1 MISSTNGQV
10 CSGVPSVFLPSF
22 LPSFRNRLGFP
33 RASRWRT
40 TRGDLETF
48 RRYVDSGHSVLRR
61 VGTGASSLQLC
72 SDQAAFVF
80 GGDLF
85 DRGPGDLQLAKELV
99 GLKQRYPDR
108 VFLLM
113 GNRDINKM
121 RLTAELSDY
130 AMNRTPSE
138 AFKPWWDNKAMDLV
152 KYLRKDNKEDSR
164 VNRLKW
170 MLHHTLGSPAAFD
183 FRRKELANFSRG
195 LEISDEE
202 VLESFLESVLQPEGA
217 VQSYLRHAQ
226 LGLVIGDTL
235 FVHGA
240 AEERALGFVPSHQT
254 RYVKN
259 KREDLLKLPGSQ
271 KGLDLR
277 QWIDALNRFA
287 EEEVNAWCLD
297 PGWQPCGRRGGEA
310 LMAYQSRPAMALSTV
325 VVSSYVDGKN
335 MPTRKAID
343 KDVFEGQRK
352 CSDPLSKTVVEYLL
366 RGGVRRVVV
375 GHKPCGEAPAVLRTE
390 TVRGGYEVISGDTN
404 YASIKDERHMRG
416 GAWCE
421 VRLSL
426 GAVSSQARLRGA
438 LPDSG
443 ERYDVRLMPLGKSDG
458 WPPGDPRVG
467 RQAKVGQ
474 EWLWVRLKL
483 ENGTYLLSSGRNRS
497 SNSTT
502 LKAADFE
509 VTDPPPAL
517 MKS

>member
-1 MISSTNGQV
+1 
-10 CSGVPSVFLPSF
+10 
-22 LPSFRNRLGFP
+22 
-33 RASRWRT
+33 
-40 TRGDLETF
+40 
-48 RRYVDSGHSVLRR
+48 
-61 VGTGASSLQLC
+61 
-72 SDQAAFVF
+72 
-80 GGDLF
+80 
-85 DRGPGDLQLAKELV
+85 
-99 GLKQRYPDR
+99 
-108 VFLLM
+108 M

-164 VNRLKW
+164 
-170 MLHHTLGSPAAFD
+170 
-183 FRRKELANFSRG
+183 
-195 LEISDEE
+195 ISDEE

-343 KDVFEGQRK
+343 KEP
-352 CSDPLSKTVVEYLL
+352 SVVEGLD
-366 RGGVRRVVV
+366 
-375 GHKPCGEAPAVLRTE
+375 EDASTFAPEMQIYVLFTWMDRE
-390 TVRGGYEVISGDTN
+390 Q
-404 YASIKDERHMRG
+404 
-416 GAWCE
+416 
-421 VRLSL
+421 LF
-426 GAVSSQARLRGA
+426 
-438 LPDSG
+438 
-443 ERYDVRLMPLGKSDG
+443 
-458 WPPGDPRVG
+458 PPGSYN
-467 RQAKVGQ
+467 
-474 EWLWVRLKL
+474 L
-483 ENGTYLLSSGRNRS
+483 
-497 SNSTT
+497 
-502 LKAADFE
+502 
-509 VTDPPPAL
+509 
-517 MKS
+517 